1 MQSCVWLYML
11 LFTCSLESLPP
22 RASVAAMSVSCAHCH
37 GNEDRRL
44 ITSCLAKKVPELVR
58 AWLATLFPESLSATI
73 DFSMLPFA

>member
-1 MQSCVWLYML
+1 MQLWVAVYAFCLHVHLSLYH
-11 LFTCSLESLPP
+11 
-22 RASVAAMSVSCAHCH
+22 RASVAAMAVSCAHCH

-44 ITSCLAKKVPELVR
+44 ITSRLAKKVPELVR